1 MGNWLII
8 GIEPYNSNSVASQ
21 CIESLSWNSVFLPI
35 PGSQVE
41 LCQFSQGL
49 PVNIIKS
56 THDTINDAT
65 ISMIEDLTNVNH
77 DHSISVIDNSDLT
90 AGSVHVDACHI
101 ELGLKDLR
109 PDRKDEYIG
118 MLSNLI
124 LSMTT
129 YGPSTI
135 SEGLS
140 TMNILETDAE
150 RLPQCILEPIPSDF
164 MSSD

>member
-1 MGNWLII
+1 
-8 GIEPYNSNSVASQ
+8 
-21 CIESLSWNSVFLPI
+21 
-35 PGSQVE
+35 
-41 LCQFSQGL
+41 
-49 PVNIIKS
+49 VNIIKS

-77 DHSISVIDNSDLT
+77 DHSISVIDNSDLM

-109 PDRKDEYIG
+109 LDRKDEYIG